1 MRQLENISLVEAEE
15 YFKQI
20 KQNGI
25 SHLNFNLSWELIEQE
40 GPEIYNEEYLAKIR
54 KVLLSAQNEGI
65 SVCINF
71 CYIEPV
77 WTRDLQ
83 IDKIK
88 NYTAAFNHAQRRLKN
103 CSAITGWHQQMPT
116 SE

>member
-1 MRQLENISLVEAEE
+1 MTLLENISLTEAEE

-20 KQNGI
+20 KQNGT
-25 SHLNFNLSWELIEQE
+25 SHLNINLPWESVEHE

-54 KVLLSAQNEGI
+54 KILLTAQNEGI

-77 WTRDLQ
+77 WIKDFK
-83 IDKIK
+83 IDNIK

-116 SE
+116 GE